1 MEEKRRG
8 RPPLMKVERAF
19 AGSRL
24 EQPLLRQVYELAA
37 PRLRRRP
44 QAIPL
49 PELPVRLVRDPSP
62 SQPVA
67 RGA

>member
-1 MEEKRRG
+1 MQDKRRG

-44 QAIPL
+44 QAVPL
-49 PELPVRLVRDPSP
+49 PEPPTRFVRDPFP
-62 SQPVA
+62 SHCVA